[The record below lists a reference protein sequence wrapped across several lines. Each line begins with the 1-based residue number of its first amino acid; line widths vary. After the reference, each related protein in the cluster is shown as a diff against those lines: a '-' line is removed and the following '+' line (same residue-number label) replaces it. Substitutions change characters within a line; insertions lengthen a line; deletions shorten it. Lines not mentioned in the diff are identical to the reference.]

1 MKKFLDEFKEFALKG
16 NVLDMAVGVIIGCAF
31 QSIITSLIDNII
43 NPLLGLFFQTDFSGV
58 VINLTDSVSIGIGS
72 FISAVIN
79 FILMALVMFL
89 LIKGINKVRE
99 LEHKNEKAA
108 PEAPKAPTTEELLTQ
123 ILSEMKKDRETK

>member
-16 NVLDMAVGVIIGCAF
+16 NVLDMAVGVIIGGAF

-58 VINLTDSVSIGIGS
+58 VINLSDSVSIGIGS

-79 FILMALVMFL
+79 FLLMALVMFL
-89 LIKGINKVRE
+89 LIKGINKFR
-99 LEHKNEKAA
+99 KPKAA